1 MPVTVVVGGQKGDEG
16 KGKISAYLVKRDDY
30 DISIRISGPNA
41 GHTMKIG
48 GESLGLATLPCGF
61 VNDRTRLLIGRG
73 AYVDVERLLD
83 EIDRAGI
90 SSSGRLGVD
99 GFATIITPEH
109 KSGERGDDRLMK
121 NIGSVGTGL
130 GRARVDKI
138 NRSENIIF
146 AKDIPELSG
155 YITDTTEEIF
165 KSLEKGGKV
174 LLEGDQGFSLSLI
187 HGEFP
192 YVTSRDTSASTFLGE
207 AGIGP
212 RSVEDVYIVFKPY
225 VTRVAPGPLEKEL
238 ETVSEWYHTDGG
250 EVGTVSGRKRRI
262 GEFEWDNAKR
272 AVMINGAN
280 KICLTHIDV
289 FGAIEDGKLPPAALE
304 FVDQLKE
311 KICSPYPSPELAM
324 VSYGPGIEEILEF

>member
-61 VNDRTRLLIGRG
+61 VNERTRLLIGRG

-83 EIDRAGI
+83 EIDKAGI

-99 GFATIITPEH
+99 AFATIITPEH
-109 KSGERGDDRLMK
+109 KSGERGDGRLMK

-146 AKDIPELSG
+146 AKDIPELNG
-155 YITDTTEEIF
+155 FITDTTDEIF
-165 KSLEKGGKV
+165 KSLEKGGKI
-174 LLEGDQGFSLSLI
+174 LLEGDQGTIGAELSGSASATGDITFMSRLYAHKNPATDQYPLDLNFDYASEIELGVNASIGFSL
-187 HGEFP
+187 
-192 YVTSRDTSASTFLGE
+192 D
-207 AGIGP
+207 
-212 RSVEDVYIVFKPY
+212 
-225 VTRVAPGPLEKEL
+225 
-238 ETVSEWYHTDGG
+238 
-250 EVGTVSGRKRRI
+250 
-262 GEFEWDNAKR
+262 
-272 AVMINGAN
+272 
-280 KICLTHIDV
+280 
-289 FGAIEDGKLPPAALE
+289 KL
-304 FVDQLKE
+304 F
-311 KICSPYPSPELAM
+311 
-324 VSYGPGIEEILEF
+324 